1 MDILIALLVGTLVL
15 ALIWRFVQAR
25 QMGAPA
31 GASLP
36 LPPVADSEAGVREL
50 LARGE
55 RIAAI
60 KLLMK
65 IRSIDL
71 KSAHDAVS
79 ELADNGRLPNAAP
92 RPAPTTVA
100 TDPELRQYLE
110 TGEFLSAIK
119 RYRDL
124 TGCSLKE
131 AKDAVEQLQAR

>member
-1 MDILIALLVGTLVL
+1 MNILIALLVGTLVL

-25 QMGAPA
+25 QST
-31 GASLP
+31 ASAVSSP

-65 IRSIDL
+65 IRGIDL
-71 KSAHDAVS
+71 KSAHDALS
-79 ELADNGRLPNAAP
+79 ELADDVPVRPPGA
-92 RPAPTTVA
+92 RPAPATVA

-110 TGEFLSAIK
+110 TGELISAIK

-131 AKDAVEQLQAR
+131 AKEAVEELQDR